1 MPRKKSTPS
10 RRTAAAIKPIYR
22 RDKLFKATSTSLNI
36 HKEIVRRYLPKKLLS
51 KVDVDQ
57 VRVMNSVSVD
67 THLRERLADLALEMP
82 FKSGTGTCC
91 VCIEQ
96 QTQHVPVPLLKGIS
110 NAKSAKRSRR
120 CISTLTESI
129 TRT

>member
-10 RRTAAAIKPIYR
+10 RPTETTVKPIYR
-22 RDKLFKATSTSLNI
+22 KDRLFKATSTSLNI
-36 HKEIVRRYLPKKLLS
+36 HKEIMRRYLPKKLLS
-51 KVDVDQ
+51 KVDLDQ

-96 QTQHVPVPLLKGIS
+96 QTDRPF
-110 NAKSAKRSRR
+110 SADRM
-120 CISTLTESI
+120 L
-129 TRT
+129 